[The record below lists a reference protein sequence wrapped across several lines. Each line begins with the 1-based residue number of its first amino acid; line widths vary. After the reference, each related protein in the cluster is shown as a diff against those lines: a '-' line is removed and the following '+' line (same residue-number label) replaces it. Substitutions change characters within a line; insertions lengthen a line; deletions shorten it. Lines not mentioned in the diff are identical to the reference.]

1 LRISDG
7 VIVDV
12 NDAFLKVTGYERHEV
27 IGRTMTGLRIWAVA
41 RDQIRLVQMLRD
53 NSDCRDLEFKFRK
66 KNGEVIWARL
76 SVDTIE
82 VDGASCFLSFARDIS
97 EAKVAEEKIVGLAF
111 YDPLTGLAN
120 RRLIME
126 RLTRSVT
133 ATSRSHR
140 KRALLFI
147 DLDDFKTLNDTLG
160 HHIGDLMLQ
169 EVSRRIANCVRE
181 TDTVGRLG
189 GDEFVVLLEDLNET
203 PEHAAAQAKAVAEK
217 VLAAIALPYLLS
229 GHDCRSAS
237 SIGITVFGD
246 QEKGV
251 NELLQQADIA
261 MYQAKESGRNT
272 VKFFAP
278 ELQAAVNARASAE
291 DDISRAIH
299 AKQFVLHFQ
308 PQVECGR
315 LIGAEALLR
324 WNHPTRGLVPPCE
337 FIPLAEKTGLIMF
350 LGNWVLE
357 TACTQ
362 LAAWGTR
369 EETAHLTLAVNIS
382 VQQMRHHCFVE
393 QVLGTLN
400 RTGAN
405 PQKLRL
411 ELTESMFVESF
422 DEIIAKMTTL
432 KAYGL
437 RFSIDDFGTGFS
449 SLSYLKRLP
458 IDELKIDRSFVH
470 DIVGGGNSGA
480 IAESIVLLSRALGL
494 SVIAEGVETEAQR
507 DHLARLGCSSYQGWL
522 FSRPLPIRDFQAL
535 C

>member
-1 LRISDG
+1 
-7 VIVDV
+7 
-12 NDAFLKVTGYERHEV
+12 
-27 IGRTMTGLRIWAVA
+27 
-41 RDQIRLVQMLRD
+41 
-53 NSDCRDLEFKFRK
+53 
-66 KNGEVIWARL
+66 
-76 SVDTIE
+76 
-82 VDGASCFLSFARDIS
+82 
-97 EAKVAEEKIVGLAF
+97 VGLAF